1 MIVTMPNI
9 KRLKCI
15 LPKLG
20 IQWVLLTTACFS
32 QTSVSFADSTTQPLT
47 LAQSQAL
54 AVSQDPW
61 QRSNAL
67 QHQALLLSSE
77 AAGQLP
83 DPMLTLG
90 LANMPIDTWR
100 VNQEPMTQMVVGI
113 NQQFARGDSL
123 AIRQQQLREQA
134 ASLPWLSQE
143 RQARVRADVSY
154 AWLDAFTAQQRLVQ
168 LDEHYRALGQ
178 LSEVVAASY
187 ASAQGSS
194 QQQDLI
200 SIDVA
205 LARLDDRK
213 FILQQN
219 KDTAFA
225 RLLEWLP
232 REAIV
237 QGLGLPQTWPQ
248 FPALRPELQNAL
260 INHDMAVLREALRQ
274 HPSLLAIGQHIKAQE
289 QAVALSEEKYKP
301 QWGLSANYGYRDSDP
316 MGQSRSDFF
325 SIMLNVDLPLFTTNK
340 QDKDREAAVLTQ
352 ASLQTDQELML
363 RRLVAKA
370 MNHWHSAQQLQ
381 QRMHNYQQQLLP
393 KLAAQAQANLNAYT
407 AATGNFSEVLRSQIE
422 QLDTQEAL
430 LSLHSALLKEQAELQ
445 YVFITKTENELNRIM
460 HTGAQP

>member
-1 MIVTMPNI
+1 MPNI
-9 KRLKCI
+9 KRLKFI
-15 LPKLG
+15 LSKLG
-20 IQWVLLTTACFS
+20 IRYVLVGTACFS
-32 QTSVSFADSTTQPLT
+32 QTSMCLADALPLT

-67 QHQALLLSSE
+67 QRQALLASSE

-100 VNQEPMTQMVVGI
+100 FNQEPMTQVVVGL

-154 AWLDAFTAQQRLVQ
+154 LWLDAFTAEQRLLQ
-168 LDEHYRALGQ
+168 LAENYRVLSQ
-178 LSEVVAASY
+178 LSEVVAANY

-213 FILQQN
+213 YTLQQN
-219 KDTAFA
+219 KESAFA
-225 RLLEWLP
+225 RLSEWLP
-232 REAIV
+232 REV
-237 QGLGLPQTWPQ
+237 MDQGLTLPKTWPQ
-248 FPALRPELQNAL
+248 LPALTPAVQNAL
-260 INHDMAVLREALRQ
+260 INNDLAVLRETLSS
-274 HPSLLAIGQHIKAQE
+274 HPSMLAIGQHIKAQQ

-316 MGQSRSDFF
+316 LGQSRSDFF
-325 SIMLNVDLPLFTTNK
+325 SIMLNVDLPIFTTNK

-352 ASLQTDQELML
+352 ASLQTDQELVL

-381 QRMHNYQQQLLP
+381 QRMINYQQQLLP

-407 AATGNFSEVLRSQIE
+407 AATGNFSEVLRTQIA
-422 QLDTQEAL
+422 QLDAQEAL
-430 LSLHSALLKEQAELQ
+430 LELHSALLKQEAELQ
-445 YVFITKTENELNRIM
+445 YVFLSKTENELNRIM
-460 HTGAQP
+460 HTGEQP